1 MLRRTL
7 TAVVLTLFFL
17 AVPLAAQEITYEKYQ
32 LDNGLTV
39 ILHEDH
45 SLPVACINT
54 WYFVGGKDEPL
65 GRSGFA
71 HLFEHL
77 MFMGTER
84 VPGSDFDN
92 IMEAGGG
99 WNNASTG
106 WDRTNYFSFGPSNLL
121 PTLMWLDADRLEAL
135 GANMNEEKLEKQRE
149 VVLNERRQT
158 SENRPYGVADLK
170 ISELMYPSDHPYHLS
185 VIGTVADIKAAMV
198 QDVKDFFATFYLPN
212 NASLVIAG
220 DFDPAEIKPLV
231 ARLFGTIP
239 RDADPVHAA
248 AEPLKLE
255 GVKRVTYTDKV
266 QFGRLTMA
274 WHSPA
279 LFAPGDAEM
288 DLAAAVLSS
297 GKTSRLY
304 KRLVYEDE
312 LATSARASQ
321 QSSSLGSLF
330 TVEVMARQGVSLD
343 DIEKAVD
350 EVLTEFVAEGPTA
363 EELARHQA
371 AYEYQMLNGLQSVLR
386 KADQLNRYNHYF
398 GEPNSFSAD
407 LDRYRQAT
415 VDGIRRM
422 AAQVIDPEAR
432 LIMQVLPEDQGAVLA
447 GRDEAPA
454 ESDLKP
460 FVPTAPEVF
469 TLSNGIEVRHWQRS
483 ELPLVE
489 LSLFLRSGS
498 VLLDG
503 IQAGRCNLAADMLD
517 EGAGDLDALA
527 FSDALDLLGANFSAN
542 AGRNTTSVDLSVLK
556 SHFDKAL
563 GLYADAVL
571 RPTFDSA
578 EWDRVRSLHLQGLK
592 QAQDRPGS
600 VASLVGMRV
609 FYGDDHPYGRPS
621 EGTVG
626 TVEKLAVED
635 VKTAW
640 GQLAAPGN
648 ATFFIAGDLTRD
660 EAREKLEA
668 AFGGWKDPAGFVA
681 AEKPELGAPAN
692 DKMRL
697 VLVDKPGAVQ
707 TVIRFYMPGPKYSD
721 SRRLHFDLLNTVLG
735 GSFTSRLNQNL
746 RERNGFTY
754 GARSQFVMTPTA
766 GYFSAGSDV
775 GSEVTGAAI
784 TEFFNEFNALRSG
797 DVSVEEAGKTRET
810 NRMDMIQSFQGL
822 GGLIAIAQ
830 TLESNGLPFNSL
842 GKDLDTIAV
851 ATEADLNGLAPAA
864 LPLDKALLVLV
875 GDKATILEQIKDLD
889 LPEPEEL
896 TVTGDPVAAE

>member
-1 MLRRTL
+1 MLRRFPIL
-7 TAVVLTLFFL
+7 ILLTLCL
-17 AVPLAAQEITYEKYQ
+17 AAPLAAQEIAYEKYQ

-54 WYFVGGKDEPL
+54 WYFVGSKDEPV

-99 WNNASTG
+99 WNNASTSF
-106 WDRTNYFSFGPSNLL
+106 DRTNYFSFGPSNLL
-121 PTLMWLDADRLEAL
+121 PMLLWLDADRLEAL
-135 GANMNEEKLEKQRE
+135 GDNMDAEKLEKQRE

-158 SENRPYGVADLK
+158 SENRPYGMADLK
-170 ISELMYPSDHPYHLS
+170 INELMYPPGHPYHIS
-185 VIGTVADIKAAMV
+185 IIGTVADIKAATV
-198 QDVKDFFATFYLPN
+198 QDVKDFFSTFYLPN

-231 ARLFGTIP
+231 ATLFGTIP

-248 AEPLKLE
+248 AQPLKLDS
-255 GVKRVTYTDKV
+255 VKRVTYTDKV
-266 QFGRLTMA
+266 QFGRLTMV

-304 KRLVYEDE
+304 KRLVYEDQ
-312 LATSARASQ
+312 LATSARAYQRSG
-321 QSSSLGSLF
+321 SLGSLF
-330 TVEVMARQGVSLD
+330 TVEVMARQGVSLV

-350 EVLTEFVAEGPTA
+350 EVLAEFVAEGPTA

-386 KADQLNRYNHYF
+386 KADQLNRYNHF
-398 GEPNSFSAD
+398 FDEPNSFGAD
-407 LDRYRQAT
+407 LDRYRGAT
-415 VDGIRRM
+415 VDGIRTM
-422 AAQVIDPEAR
+422 AAQVMDPEAR
-432 LIMQVLPEDQGAVLA
+432 LIMHVLPEDEGLVLA

-454 ESDLKP
+454 ESAIKP
-460 FVPTAPEVF
+460 FEPTAPEVF

-489 LSLFLRSGS
+489 LSLFLPSGS

-503 IQAGRCNLAADMLD
+503 ERSGRCQLAAAMLD

-527 FSDALDLLGANFSAN
+527 FSDALDLLGANFSAY
-542 AGRNTTSVDLSVLK
+542 AGRNSSGVDLSVLK
-556 SHFDKAL
+556 SNFDKAL

-571 RPTFDSA
+571 RPRFDSG
-578 EWDRVRSLHLQGLK
+578 EWERVRSLHLEGLK

-600 VASLVGMRV
+600 VATLVGMRA
-609 FYGDDHPYGRPS
+609 FYGDDHPFGRPS
-621 EGTVG
+621 QGTVD
-626 TVEKLAVED
+626 TVEKLTLDD

-640 GQLAAPGN
+640 AELAAPGN
-648 ATFFIAGDLTRD
+648 ATFFVAGDLTRD
-660 EAREKLEA
+660 EAKEALER
-668 AFGGWKDPAGFVA
+668 AFGSWKDPSGFTP
-681 AEKPELGAPAN
+681 AEKPVLDPPAN
-692 DKMRL
+692 DKMKL

-707 TVIRFYMPGPKYSD
+707 TVIRFYMPGPNYAD
-721 SRRLHFDLLNTVLG
+721 PLRLDYDLLNTILG

-754 GARSQFVMTPTA
+754 GARSQFVMTSTA
-766 GYFSAGSDV
+766 GYFYAGSDV
-775 GSEVTGAAI
+775 GSEVTGAALK
-784 TEFFNEFNALRSG
+784 EFFNEFNAMRSG
-797 DVSVEEAGKTRET
+797 DISEEEARKTRET
-810 NRMDMIQSFQGL
+810 NRMQLIQSFQGL

-830 TLESNGLPFNSL
+830 TLESNGLPFRSL
-842 GKDLDTIAV
+842 GEDLGTIAA
-851 ATEADLNGLAPAA
+851 ATAADLNGLAPAA
-864 LPLDKALLVLV
+864 LPLDQALLVLV

-896 TVTGDPVAAE
+896 TVTGDPVDSD

>member
-1 MLRRTL
+1 MLRRS
-7 TAVVLTLFFL
+7 LTLLLLLLFL
-17 AVPLAAQEITYEKYQ
+17 SAPLAAQEIAYEKYQ

-54 WYFVGGKDEPL
+54 WYFVGGKDESE

-135 GANMNEEKLEKQRE
+135 GANMNEEKLGKQRE

-170 ISELMYPSDHPYHLS
+170 ISELMYPPGHPYHLS
-185 VIGTVADIKAAMV
+185 VIGTVADIKAATA

-231 ARLFGTIP
+231 AKLFGTIP

-248 AEPLKLE
+248 AQPLKLE
-255 GVKRVTYTDKV
+255 SVKRVTYTDKV
-266 QFGRLTMA
+266 QFGRLTMV

-304 KRLVYEDE
+304 KRLVYEDQ
-312 LATSARASQ
+312 LATSARAFQ
-321 QSSSLGSLF
+321 RSSSLGSLF
-330 TVEVMARQGVSLD
+330 QVQVMARQGVSLD

-350 EVLTEFVAEGPTA
+350 EVLAEFVAEGPTA
-363 EELARHQA
+363 DELARHQA

-386 KADQLNRYNHYF
+386 KADQLNRYNYYF
-398 GEPNSFSAD
+398 GEPDSFAAD
-407 LDRYRQAT
+407 LDRYRGAS
-415 VDGIRRM
+415 VEGIRRM
-422 AAQVIDPEAR
+422 AAQVMDPDAR
-432 LIMQVLPEDQGAVLA
+432 LIMQVLPEDDGAALA
-447 GRDEAPA
+447 GRDQAPA
-454 ESDLKP
+454 ESEIKP
-460 FVPTAPEVF
+460 FVPVAPEVF

-498 VLLDG
+498 VLLDNE
-503 IQAGRCNLAADMLD
+503 QAGRCRLAADMLD

-527 FSDALDLLGANFSAN
+527 FSDALDLLGANFQAHS
-542 AGRNTTSVDLSVLK
+542 GRNTSGVDLSVLK
-556 SHFDKAL
+556 SNFDKAL

-571 RPTFDSA
+571 YPRFDAA
-578 EWDRVRSLHLQGLK
+578 EWDRVRSLHLEGLK
-592 QAQDRPGS
+592 QAQDRAGS
-600 VASLVGMRV
+600 VASLVGMRA
-609 FYGDDHPYGRPS
+609 FYGDTHPYGRPS
-621 EGTVG
+621 EGTVE
-626 TVEKLAVED
+626 TVEKLTLDD
-635 VKTAW
+635 VQSAW
-640 GQLAAPGN
+640 GELAAPGN
-648 ATFFIAGDLTRD
+648 ATFFIAGDLTAD
-660 EAREKLEA
+660 EAKTALES
-668 AFGGWKDPAGFVA
+668 AFGKWKNPAGFVA
-681 AEKPELGAPAN
+681 AERTELGAPAN

-721 SRRLHFDLLNTVLG
+721 PNRVDYDLLNTILG

-754 GARSQFVMTPTA
+754 GARSSFVMTPTT
-766 GYFSAGSDV
+766 GYFYAGSDV
-775 GSEVTGAAI
+775 GSEVTGAALR
-784 TEFFNEFNALRSG
+784 EFYNEFNALRSG
-797 DVSVEEAGKTRET
+797 DVTEEEARKTRET
-810 NRMDMIQSFQGL
+810 NRMGMIQSFQGL

-830 TLESNGLPFNSL
+830 TLESNGLPFRSL
-842 GKDLDTIAV
+842 GDDLSTIAA
-851 ATEADLNGLAPAA
+851 ATEADLNGLAPSA

-875 GDKATILEQIKDLD
+875 GDKAAILEQIKDLD

>member
-1 MLRRTL
+1 MLRRSL
-7 TAVVLTLFFL
+7 TALLLTLFL
-17 AVPLAAQEITYEKYQ
+17 AVPLAAQEIAYEKYQ

-39 ILHEDH
+39 ILHEDR
-45 SLPVACINT
+45 SLPVVCINT
-54 WYFVGGKDEPL
+54 WYSVGGKDESE

-84 VPGSDFDN
+84 VPGGSFDT

-121 PTLMWLDADRLEAL
+121 PTLLWLDADRLEAL
-135 GANMNEEKLEKQRE
+135 GANMDSEKLEKQRE

-170 ISELMYPSDHPYHLS
+170 ISELMYPPGHPYHLS
-185 VIGTVADIKAAMV
+185 VIGTVADIKAATV
-198 QDVKDFFATFYLPN
+198 QDVKDFFSTFYLPN

-231 ARLFGTIP
+231 AKLFGTIP
-239 RDADPVHAA
+239 LDADPVHAA
-248 AEPLKLE
+248 AEPLKLDS
-255 GVKRVTYTDKV
+255 VKRVTYTDKV
-266 QFGRLTMA
+266 QFGRLTMV

-279 LFAPGDAEM
+279 LFAPGDAEL
-288 DLAAAVLSS
+288 DLAAAVLTS

-304 KRLVYEDE
+304 KRLVYEDQ
-312 LATSARASQ
+312 LATSVRAFQRSN
-321 QSSSLGSLF
+321 SLGSLF
-330 TVEVMARQGVSLD
+330 TVQVMARQDASLD

-350 EVLTEFVAEGPTA
+350 EVLTTFVAEGPT
-363 EELARHQA
+363 EGELARHQV
-371 AYEYQMLNGLQSVLR
+371 AYEFRMLNGLQSVLR
-386 KADQLNRYNHYF
+386 KADQLNRYNHF
-398 GEPNSFSAD
+398 LGQPGSFSAD
-407 LDRYRQAT
+407 LDRYRNAT
-415 VDGIRRM
+415 AEGIRNM
-422 AAQVIDPEAR
+422 AAGVLDSEAR
-432 LIMQVLPEDQGAVLA
+432 LIMHVLPEDQGVVQA
-447 GRDEAPA
+447 GRDKAPA

-460 FVPTAPEVF
+460 FEPTAPEVF

-489 LSLFLRSGS
+489 LSLFLRSGA
-498 VLLDG
+498 VLVDG
-503 IQAGRCNLAADMLD
+503 QQAGRCNLAAEMLD
-517 EGAGDLDALA
+517 EGAGDLGALA
-527 FSDALDLLGANFSAN
+527 FSDALDLLGANFSAF

-556 SHFDKAL
+556 SNFGEAL

-571 RPTFDSA
+571 RPRFDSA

-592 QAQDRPGS
+592 QAEDRPGS
-600 VASLVGMRV
+600 VASLVGMRA
-609 FYGDDHPYGRPS
+609 FFGDDHPYGRPS
-621 EGTVG
+621 QGTVD
-626 TVEKLAVED
+626 TVEKLTLDD

-640 GQLAAPGN
+640 GQLAAPDN
-648 ATFFIAGDLTRD
+648 ATFFIAGDLDRV
-660 EAREKLEA
+660 EAKNALEA
-668 AFGGWKDPAGFVA
+668 AFGGWENPAGFTP

-707 TVIRFYMPGPKYSD
+707 TVIRFYLPGPKFD
-721 SRRLHFDLLNTVLG
+721 HPRRLHYDLLNTILG

-754 GARSQFVMTPTA
+754 GARSQFIMTPTA

-775 GSEVTGAAI
+775 GSEVTGAALK
-784 TEFFNEFNALRSG
+784 EFFNEFNALRSG
-797 DVSVEEAGKTRET
+797 DVSGEEARKSRET
-810 NRMDMIQSFQGL
+810 NRMEMIQSFQGL
-822 GGLIAIAQ
+822 GGLIVIAQ
-830 TLESNGLPFNSL
+830 TLEANGLPFRSL
-842 GKDLDTIAV
+842 GEDLTAIAA
-851 ATEADLNGLAPAA
+851 ATETDLNGLAPAA
-864 LPLDKALLVLV
+864 LPLDQALLVLV

-896 TVTGDPVAAE
+896 TVTGDPVAGE

>member
-1 MLRRTL
+1 MLRRSL
-7 TAVVLTLFFL
+7 TFTILALFL
-17 AVPLAAQEITYEKYQ
+17 AAPLAAQEIAYEKYQ

-54 WYFVGGKDEPL
+54 WYFVGGKDEPT

-121 PTLMWLDADRLEAL
+121 PTLIWLDADRLEAL

-158 SENRPYGVADLK
+158 SENQPYGVADLK
-170 ISELMYPSDHPYHLS
+170 ISELMYPPGHPYHLS
-185 VIGTVADIKAAMV
+185 VIGTVADIKAATV
-198 QDVKDFFATFYLPN
+198 QDVKDFFASFYLPN

-231 ARLFGTIP
+231 TRLFGTIP
-239 RDADPVHAA
+239 RDADPLHAV
-248 AEPLKLE
+248 AEPLRLE
-255 GVKRVTYTDKV
+255 HLKRVTYTDKV

-330 TVEVMARQGVSLD
+330 TVEVMARQGISLD

-350 EVLTEFVAEGPTA
+350 EVLAGFVAGGPTA

-371 AYEYQMLNGLQSVLR
+371 AYEYRMLNGLQSVLR
-386 KADQLNRYNHYF
+386 KADQLNRYNHYL
-398 GEPNSFSAD
+398 GEPNSFAAD
-407 LDRYRQAT
+407 LDRYRNAT
-415 VDGIRRM
+415 ADGIRTVVAGVM
-422 AAQVIDPEAR
+422 DPQAR
-432 LIMQVLPEDQGAVLA
+432 LIMQVLPEEQGAALA
-447 GRDEAPA
+447 GRDQAPA
-454 ESDLKP
+454 ESAIKLFQP
-460 FVPTAPEVF
+460 AAPEVF

-498 VLLDG
+498 ALLDG
-503 IQAGRCNLAADMLD
+503 EQAGRCHLAAEMLD
-517 EGAGDLDALA
+517 EGAGGLDALA
-527 FSDALDLLGANFSAN
+527 FSDALDLLGANFSAG
-542 AGRNTTSVDLSVLK
+542 AGQDSSSVDLAVLK
-556 SHFDKAL
+556 SNFGKAL

-571 RPTFDSA
+571 RPAFDA
-578 EWDRVRSLHLQGLK
+578 GEWDRVKSLHLEGLK
-592 QAQDRPGS
+592 QAEDRPGS
-600 VASLVGMRV
+600 VASLVGLRA
-609 FYGDDHPYGRPS
+609 FYGDGHPYGRPS
-621 EGTVG
+621 RGTVAA
-626 TVEKLAVED
+626 VEKLGLDD
-635 VKTAW
+635 VKPAW
-640 GQLAAPGN
+640 GELAAPGN

-660 EAREKLEA
+660 EAQQALEA
-668 AFGGWKDPAGFVA
+668 AFGSWANPAGFTA
-681 AEKPELGAPAN
+681 AKMPELGAPAN
-692 DKMRL
+692 DRMRL
-697 VLVDKPGAVQ
+697 VLVDKPGSVQ
-707 TVIRFYMPGPKYSD
+707 TVIRFYMPGPKFSD
-721 SRRLHFDLLNTVLG
+721 PRRLHYDLLNTILG

-754 GARSQFVMTPTA
+754 GARSAFVMTPNA
-766 GYFSAGSDV
+766 GYFYAGSDV
-775 GSEVTGAAI
+775 GSEVTGAAV
-784 TEFFNEFNALRSG
+784 TEFFNEFNAIRAG
-797 DVSVEEAGKTRET
+797 DVSGEEMRKSRET

-822 GGLIAIAQ
+822 GGLIDIAQ
-830 TLESNGLPFNSL
+830 TLEMNGLPFTSL
-842 GKDLDTIAV
+842 GVDLGAIAA

-864 LPLDKALLVLV
+864 LPLDQALLVLV

-889 LPEPEEL
+889 LPEPQEL
-896 TVTGDPVAAE
+896 TVTGDPLAAE